1 MCIRDRS
8 LTGIS
13 ADTLGDLAKLVVTG
27 IATFNND
34 VQIGSAA
41 TFHDNGGQFHL
52 KTGYFNVRS
61 HLGEDM
67 IIANNNDSVQLF
79 FDNNQKLVTTNSGVI
94 VTGILTAN
102 QFYGDGSNLTG
113 VGGGTSPGQVAFAS
127 TAGISTLTSS
137 WNVTND
143 GSSHYEFTGP
153 GNLSSADKNLTF
165 Q

>member
-1 MCIRDRS
+1 
-8 LTGIS
+8 
-13 ADTLGDLAKLVVTG
+13 
-27 IATFNND
+27 
-34 VQIGSAA
+34 
-41 TFHDNGGQFHL
+41 
-52 KTGYFNVRS
+52 
-61 HLGEDM
+61 M
-67 IIANNNDSVQLF
+67 IIANNNESVHLF
-79 FDNNQKLVTTNSGVI
+79 FDIKHKWCSSTSGDS

-153 GNLSSADKNLTF
+153 GNLSSADDPTIYCKEVKNMNLF
-165 Q
+165 